1 VACGI
6 CQEICKRGV
15 KLGCCSCVGCRACAT
30 KFITRE
36 KKCWNSG
43 CEALVTTK
51 DLINDEELRKRVEV
65 FLAANA
71 NKEAEAKKLEEKK
84 AQEEAK
90 KIEEEK
96 KKKEELEKQEEK
108 KRMDNEAKLKAEQEA
123 EKANKA
129 RLQAAAEAKKAQ
141 DAKTKA
147 AEEAKKAQEAKTK
160 AEESRKR
167 VAEERS
173 QAGSNAKLAKND
185 ANGTK
190 MVESSGL
197 TIEMMRERNEEFN
210 SKLNEVERKCN
221 ELRYGAQ
228 LELLF
233 TFGEKKAKCR
243 LCSQELQGDF
253 VVLKHVQMKH
263 KDVYNN
269 IKTVLGSP
277 NLNGLNLCLHKA
289 IKAEFV
295 FAQKEIFPC
304 VVSY

>member
-1 VACGI
+1 MACGI
-6 CQEICKRGV
+6 CHEICKRGV
-15 KLGCCSCVGCRACAT
+15 KLGCCSCIACRACAT

-65 FLAANA
+65 FLAANV
-71 NKEAEAKKLEEKK
+71 NKEAEAKKVEEEKK
-84 AQEEAK
+84 SQEEAK
-90 KIEEEK
+90 KVKEEK
-96 KKKEELEKQEEK
+96 EALAKQEEK
-108 KRMDNEAKLKAEQEA
+108 KRIDNEAKLKAGQEA

-129 RLQAAAEAKKAQ
+129 KVQ
-141 DAKTKA
+141 A

-160 AEESRKR
+160 AEEESKKR
-167 VAEERS
+167 VAEDKS
-173 QAGSNAKLAKND
+173 QAGAIAKVAKND
-185 ANGTK
+185 ANNMNLIDGT
-190 MVESSGL
+190 GL

-210 SKLNEVERKCN
+210 SKLNEIERKCN

-228 LELLF
+228 LELMF
-233 TFGEKKAKCR
+233 TFGDKKAKCR

-269 IKTVLGSP
+269 IKTVLGAP

-295 FAQKEIFPC
+295 FAQKETFPC